1 MGTQVQRTK
10 KPTLPQLMDQA
21 EARVAEVLPA
31 GMDAVRVMRLAK
43 LAIHKNPKIA
53 LCDPITVIQCIVD
66 ASSLGLEI
74 DSPIGGAHLVP
85 FKKTCTLILDYRGLV
100 RLALRSGFVD
110 KIISRAVYDGEPFE
124 ILQGTTEQLRHIPSV
139 DGPGDNDIV
148 GFYALATLANGQVV
162 HEYMAL
168 SEVDAIKER
177 SRAGRDGPWVTDF
190 AAMGKKTVFKRLV
203 KWLDLSPEFTRAIE
217 FDNRGEGF
225 SGGTIEDDSVSS
237 ITDRLAEK
245 ARATAD
251 ELKAKLGIDVG
262 EGEPDDSE
270 E

>member
-1 MGTQVQRTK
+1 
-10 KPTLPQLMDQA
+10 
-21 EARVAEVLPA
+21 
-31 GMDAVRVMRLAK
+31 
-43 LAIHKNPKIA
+43 
-53 LCDPITVIQCIVD
+53 
-66 ASSLGLEI
+66 
-74 DSPIGGAHLVP
+74 
-85 FKKTCTLILDYRGLV
+85 
-100 RLALRSGFVD
+100 
-110 KIISRAVYDGEPFE
+110 
-124 ILQGTTEQLRHIPSV
+124 
-139 DGPGDNDIV
+139 
-148 GFYALATLANGQVV
+148 VV
-162 HEYMAL
+162 HEYMSL